1 MNTNEFL
8 NKVKL
13 VLKGRVS
20 KKYTIYTN
28 ELEEFTSKRSFGTR
42 LLELVNDSRVSN
54 IVLKSFEEKGC
65 FGIVCDGFYTL
76 LNSGG
81 ITEMNNIRFNV
92 EFK

>member
-1 MNTNEFL
+1 MNENEFL
-8 NKVKL
+8 NKVKKA
-13 VLKGRVS
+13 LKDRVS

-28 ELEEFTSKRSFGTR
+28 ELEEYTTKKSFGTR

-65 FGIVCDGFYTL
+65 YGRICNGFYTL

-81 ITEMNNIRFNV
+81 IKEMNNIRFNV